1 MADLSVADQCDIIL
15 KAEEV
20 WADSQNQT
28 DMYTADA
35 ETIKALAERQKGRTQ
50 IITQLENPELEGNNV
65 KIVWLDNCGETLDDD
80 CQDVCDI
87 QATEVAMNSKNVN
100 LTKCKSA
107 SFKINENDVLRNR
120 YTLDEIVARKM
131 LSIMKA
137 LDEYINAQ
145 SLLFLSAN
153 AGYNKNKESYT
164 FAGTTLQIPTADYTN
179 ELYVKMVIDAKIN
192 KISDPFIVDNGAL
205 YRYYLNAQLE
215 QGNAEG
221 KGAKAK
227 SMLFPTYFDLVG
239 FPSAPISDDTFLI
252 SSSAYAF
259 ASRNYNGN
267 APIEVNPKD
276 GRQIRWSMPSN
287 TIPGLRYDIYHEYVC
302 TGKRFTHNYY
312 IEANFDFVLNPIGC
326 DTLVTAAVPGEPGT
340 PAVYDQ
346 VSGILSYTK
355 V

>member
-35 ETIKALAERQKGRTQ
+35 ETIKALAERQKGRTR
-50 IITQLENPELEGNNV
+50 IITELENPELEGNNV
-65 KIVWLDNCGETLDDD
+65 KIVWLDNCGEELDAT
-80 CQDVCDI
+80 CQDVCDLT
-87 QATEVAMNSKNVN
+87 AEEVAMNSKNFT

-120 YTLDEIVARKM
+120 YTIDEIVARKI
-131 LSIMKA
+131 LAKMKA
-137 LDEYINAQ
+137 LDEHINVQ

-153 AGYNKNKESYT
+153 AGYNKNPEAYT
-164 FAGTTLQIPTADYTN
+164 FTSDSLQIPAADYTN
-179 ELYVKMVIDAKIN
+179 ELYVKMAIDAKIN

-221 KGAKAK
+221 KGNQRKT
-227 SMLFPTYFDLVG
+227 MLFPTYFDLVG
-239 FPSAPISDDTFLI
+239 FPSAAITDDTFLI

-267 APIEVNPKD
+267 TPIEVNPKE
-276 GRQIRWSMPSN
+276 GRQMRWSMPSN
-287 TIPGLRYDIYHEYVC
+287 TIPGLRYDVYHEYSC
-302 TGKRFTHNYY
+302 TGKRFTHTYY
-312 IEANFDFVLNPIGC
+312 IEANFDFVLNPVGC
-326 DTLVTAAVPGEPGT
+326 DVLVSTGPDVF
-340 PAVYDQ
+340 DQ

-355 V
+355 VA

>member
-20 WADSQNQT
+20 WADSQGQT
-28 DMYTADA
+28 EMYTADA
-35 ETIKALAERQKGRTQ
+35 ETIKALSERQKGRTQ
-50 IITQLENPELEGNNV
+50 IITELENPELEANNV
-65 KIVWLDNCGETLDDD
+65 KIVWLDNCGETLDDS
-80 CQDVCDI
+80 CQSVCSVS
-87 QATEVAMNSKNVN
+87 ANEVAMSSKNIN
-100 LTKCKSA
+100 LSKCKSA

-131 LSIMKA
+131 LSKMKA

-145 SLLFLSAN
+145 SLVFLSAN
-153 AGYNKNKESYT
+153 AGYNKNPESYS
-164 FAGTTLQIPTADYTN
+164 FNATTLEIPTSDYTN
-179 ELYVKMVIDAKIN
+179 DLYVKMAIDAKLN
-192 KISDPFIVDNGAL
+192 KIVDPFIVDNGAL

-221 KGAKAK
+221 KGNQRK

-239 FPSAPISDDTFLI
+239 FPSASISDDTFLI

-259 ASRNYNGN
+259 ASRNYNPN
-267 APIEVNPKD
+267 APIEVNPKS

-287 TIPGLRYDIYHEYVC
+287 TIAGLRYDVYHDYVC
-302 TGKRFTHNYY
+302 TGRRFTHTYY
-312 IEANFDFVLNPIGC
+312 IEANFDFALNPVGC
-326 DTLVTAAVPGEPGT
+326 DVLVSTGPDVF
-340 PAVYDQ
+340 DN

-355 V
+355 VANP